1 MKDGRT
7 PLDMALVQYQ
17 ENVIHLLL
25 CYGAT
30 LDDAD
35 TNPLEISVYKKTMSV
50 LHHNETFPDEIV
62 SQGEAAI
69 AIYTS
74 SCSEG
79 TVVTVFLRVDVVG
92 HDGVGKTSLKKSLIL
107 QEFDPDEPSMKG
119 VVIDPRCQII
129 VREACDWTTHLTH
142 QDHQKMYDRNVTAI
156 MADKL
161 NTPELKGQYLDSKR
175 KEA

>member
-50 LHHNETFPDEIV
+50 LHHN
-62 SQGEAAI
+62 GE
-69 AIYTS
+69 Y
-74 SCSEG
+74 
-79 TVVTVFLRVDVVG
+79 
-92 HDGVGKTSLKKSLIL
+92 
-107 QEFDPDEPSMKG
+107 
-119 VVIDPRCQII
+119 
-129 VREACDWTTHLTH
+129 
-142 QDHQKMYDRNVTAI
+142 
-156 MADKL
+156 
-161 NTPELKGQYLDSKR
+161 
-175 KEA
+175 